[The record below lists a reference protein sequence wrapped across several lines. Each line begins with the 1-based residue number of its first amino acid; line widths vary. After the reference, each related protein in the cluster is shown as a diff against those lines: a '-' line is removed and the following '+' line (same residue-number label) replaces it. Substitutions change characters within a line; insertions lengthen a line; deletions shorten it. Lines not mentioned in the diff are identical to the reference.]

1 MELLATGLTR
11 ELRQLVTDAMQDC
24 ETDVTLFHTLES
36 LVQIV
41 LPQLQGIPDG
51 AVLKT
56 MLSVTPNI
64 KRNNYYSFN
73 TQQTQLSSILTTF
86 RLDLGSQGQ
95 TKEYYIFFIFLLFVI
110 FS

>member
-11 ELRQLVTDAMQDC
+11 ELWQLVTDAMQDC

-56 MLSVTPNI
+56 KLC
-64 KRNNYYSFN
+64 YSEYKKK
-73 TQQTQLSSILTTF
+73 QLLQF
-86 RLDLGSQGQ
+86 
-95 TKEYYIFFIFLLFVI
+95 
-110 FS
+110 

>member
-1 MELLATGLTR
+1 MGVELLATGLTR

-56 MLSVTPNI
+56 KLSVTPNI

-73 TQQTQLSSILTTF
+73 T
-86 RLDLGSQGQ
+86 
-95 TKEYYIFFIFLLFVI
+95 
-110 FS
+110 